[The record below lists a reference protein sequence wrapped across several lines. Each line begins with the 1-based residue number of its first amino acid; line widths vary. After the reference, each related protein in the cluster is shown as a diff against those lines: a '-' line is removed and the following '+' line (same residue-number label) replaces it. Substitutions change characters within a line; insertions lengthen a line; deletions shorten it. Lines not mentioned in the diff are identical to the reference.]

1 MTCDTTLRIRLTRL
15 AGRHSPPG
23 SDAAIDAGCTCPV
36 KDNARGAGLPGRLF
50 WFSGDCPVHI
60 NKETDHE

>member
-36 KDNARGAGLPGRLF
+36 KDNARGAGLPGGLF
-50 WFSGDCPVHI
+50 WFGGCCPLHTPKDKT
-60 NKETDHE
+60 ND